1 MQLKND
7 MLELA
12 DSEIIGIIENPKNA
26 GADYKRKA
34 DNELAS
40 RNIAFEK
47 IKELA
52 VTITEK
58 IAYERIVEAARIH
71 SNKII
76 QHTSHFLSKAE
87 VRQIYI
93 NQLEK
98 YEKDTSVF
106 IMPFFI

>member
-1 MQLKND
+1 MPLKNH

-26 GADYKRKA
+26 GSDFKSKA
-34 DNELAS
+34 DDELAS

-47 IKELA
+47 IKGLA
-52 VTITEK
+52 VNVTEK
-58 IAYERIVEAARIH
+58 IAYERILEAATIH
-71 SNKII
+71 NNKII

-87 VRQIYI
+87 VRQIYV

-98 YEKDTSVF
+98 YEQDTNVF